1 MRDNKHPEDVVIAPE
16 VSEKTYA
23 LIDQGVYTFRVHDS
37 ASKPEI
43 RDAVEKLFNVRVA
56 KVNILNR
63 KGKLRRNRRS
73 TTYGKR
79 PDIKRAYVT
88 LAPGESID
96 LFEA

>member
-1 MRDNKHPEDVVIAPE
+1 MKYPQDVVIAPE

-23 LIDQGVYTFRVHDS
+23 LLDAGVYTFKVHPD

-43 RDAVEKLFNVRVA
+43 RSAVETLFNVKVA
-56 KVNILNR
+56 KVNTLNH
-63 KGKLRRNRRS
+63 KGKRKRNRRS
-73 TTYGKR
+73 PTFGKR
-79 PDIKRAYVT
+79 PDVKRAYVT

>member
-43 RDAVEKLFNVRVA
+43 RDAVEQLFNVRVA

-63 KGKLRRNRRS
+63 KGKIRRNRRS
-73 TTYGKR
+73 NTFGKR

>member
-1 MRDNKHPEDVVIAPE
+1 MKFPQDVVIAPE

-23 LIDQGVYTFRVHDS
+23 LQDTGVYTFRVHPD

-43 RDAVEKLFNVRVA
+43 RDAVEALFNV
-56 KVNILNR
+56 KVSSVNTTNR
-63 KGKLRRNRRS
+63 KGKRKRNRRMP
-73 TTYGKR
+73 TYGKR
-79 PDIKRAYVT
+79 PDVKRAYVT

>member
-1 MRDNKHPEDVVIAPE
+1 MKFPQDVVIAPE

-23 LIDQGVYTFRVHDS
+23 LQDTGVYTFRVHPD

-43 RDAVEKLFNVRVA
+43 RDAVETLFNV
-56 KVNILNR
+56 KVSSVNTTNR
-63 KGKLRRNRRS
+63 KGKRKRNRRMP
-73 TTYGKR
+73 TFGKR
-79 PDIKRAYVT
+79 PDVKRAYVT